1 MPGWDDTR
9 SVGRPDLRAPS
20 PAFARDRAGGGYYER
35 TFNAVI
41 GTNPD
46 MIIVHS
52 FNEWIEGSQIEP
64 SVTYGDFYLNL
75 TAQLIARYR

>member
-20 PAFARDRAGGGYYER
+20 PAFARDRAGGQYYER

-46 MIIVHS
+46 MLIVHS

-75 TAQLIARYR
+75 TAQLAARYR